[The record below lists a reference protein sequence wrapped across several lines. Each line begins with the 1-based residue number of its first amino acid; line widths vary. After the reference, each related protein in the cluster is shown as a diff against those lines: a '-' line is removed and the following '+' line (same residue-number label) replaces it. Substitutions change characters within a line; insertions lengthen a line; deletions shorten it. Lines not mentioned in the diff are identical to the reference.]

1 MTNYLKE
8 QALLKKQAGNILKDL
23 NLLPELNKYG
33 EVNFVGSYALDLIVK
48 KDIDIVVSTSVNYKD
63 FLKLVDYLFPLTNI
77 YNLTLWD
84 FRKSIHP
91 ERPQGI
97 YCGISYL
104 IKPDTFWKIDIWF
117 MPKEGNGAKQLVD
130 WVKKRLTNDNREIIL
145 KIKNEM
151 LNTKHGKEIS
161 GMDVYKAVLEKNVK
175 NLDGFRDYLK
185 QQGREL

>member
-1 MTNYLKE
+1 MVDYLQK
-8 QALLKKQAGNILKDL
+8 QNLLKHQADKILKDL
-23 NLLPELNKYG
+23 DLFKVLKKYG

-48 KDIDIVVSTSVNYKD
+48 KDIDIVVTTSINYKD
-63 FLKLVDYLFPLTNI
+63 FLELVNYLFPLPNV

-104 IKPDTFWKIDIWF
+104 VKPDTFWKIDVWF
-117 MPKEGNGAKQLVD
+117 MPKEGNGAKKLVD
-130 WVKKRLTNDNREIIL
+130 WVKKRLTNENRKIIL

-151 LNTKHGKEIS
+151 LNTKHGREIS
-161 GMDVYKAVLEKNVK
+161 GMDVYRAVLEKGVNDL
-175 NLDGFRDYLK
+175 NGFRDYLK
-185 QQGREL
+185 QRDREL